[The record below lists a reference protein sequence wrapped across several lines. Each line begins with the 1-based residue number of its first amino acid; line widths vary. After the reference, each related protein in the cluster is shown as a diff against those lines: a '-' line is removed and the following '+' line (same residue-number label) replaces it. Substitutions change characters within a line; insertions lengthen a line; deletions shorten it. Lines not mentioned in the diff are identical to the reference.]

1 MRVSY
6 RWLMDYVDI
15 PWPVEEL
22 ADRLTMAGVKVETLE
37 RLAPPELAGI
47 VVGEVRQINRHPA
60 ADNLLVCQVDV
71 GKGLHTVVTGATNL
85 KVGDRVPVAL
95 PGSVLPG
102 GRRIEAATFRGVLS
116 EGMLCSEA
124 ELKVGD
130 DADGIWVLPQDVPIG
145 KSVMDALGLDDTVLH
160 LEIYPNRPD
169 CLSVIGVAREVAAL
183 AGTRLRLPEMAVR
196 EADEPVA
203 QLAAVEVVDT
213 DLCPRYTA
221 RVMRHVRIAPSPAW
235 VVQRLKV
242 AGMRPI
248 NNVVDITN
256 LVMWEWG
263 QPLHAF
269 DYDQLTGGRI
279 VVRRARPG
287 ERLVTLDGVERTLDA
302 DMLVIADAERP
313 VGVAGVMGGGN
324 SEVTE
329 ATTTVLLESAN
340 FHPASVRRTA
350 RRLGLR
356 TEASHRFEKGLDP
369 NLAAVASLRA
379 AQLMQE
385 LAGAQVLAG
394 VVDVY
399 PCPVAPRTISCRPE
413 RIRRLLGTDLSDERI
428 AAYLQSLEL
437 SVQREGERLVVTV
450 PTFRPDIQQEADLAE
465 EVARLYGYDRLPEAL
480 PGGTSQVGGQRQP
493 LPLLDRVR
501 DVLVAMGLLEC
512 MTYSFV
518 HPATADRLRWAPDDP
533 RRQFIPLRNPL
544 SEEYAVMRTS
554 LVGGLL
560 ETAARNRS
568 RGVRAVHLFE
578 IGAVYHPKSLPL
590 TELPYERRKIGI
602 LMMGPLPQEQWGG
615 RVGEATFYH
624 LKGAVERLLA
634 ALRLEGSFAP
644 AGDPTFHPG
653 RQAVV
658 TVGGQAAGVLGE
670 VHPLVAEAYDLG
682 ETRVY
687 AAELDV
693 DVLAAAAPAGVR
705 YRPLPR
711 FPAVDRDIALLVP
724 KAVTAAAV
732 AACIRAAAG
741 EMLEEMAL
749 FDVYE
754 GPQVAAGHRSLAY
767 SLRLRAPDRTLTDE
781 EANAIVARIEEA
793 LARQLGVRLRR

>member
-1 MRVSY
+1 
-6 RWLMDYVDI
+6 
-15 PWPVEEL
+15 
-22 ADRLTMAGVKVETLE
+22 
-37 RLAPPELAGI
+37 
-47 VVGEVRQINRHPA
+47 
-60 ADNLLVCQVDV
+60 
-71 GKGLHTVVTGATNL
+71 
-85 KVGDRVPVAL
+85 
-95 PGSVLPG
+95 
-102 GRRIEAATFRGVLS
+102 
-116 EGMLCSEA
+116 
-124 ELKVGD
+124 
-130 DADGIWVLPQDVPIG
+130 
-145 KSVMDALGLDDTVLH
+145 
-160 LEIYPNRPD
+160 
-169 CLSVIGVAREVAAL
+169 
-183 AGTRLRLPEMAVR
+183 
-196 EADEPVA
+196 
-203 QLAAVEVVDT
+203 
-213 DLCPRYTA
+213 
-221 RVMRHVRIAPSPAW
+221 
-235 VVQRLKV
+235 
-242 AGMRPI
+242 
-248 NNVVDITN
+248 
-256 LVMWEWG
+256 
-263 QPLHAF
+263 
-269 DYDQLTGGRI
+269 
-279 VVRRARPG
+279 
-287 ERLVTLDGVERTLDA
+287 VTLDGVERTLDA

-379 AQLMQE
+379 AQLLQE

>member
-1 MRVSY
+1 
-6 RWLMDYVDI
+6 
-15 PWPVEEL
+15 
-22 ADRLTMAGVKVETLE
+22 MAGVKVETLE

-47 VVGEVRQINRHPA
+47 VVGEVRQIDRHPA

-313 VGVAGVMGGGN
+313 SGC
-324 SEVTE
+324 
-329 ATTTVLLESAN
+329 
-340 FHPASVRRTA
+340 RRRHGRRQQRGDRGDDNGA
-350 RRLGLR
+350 PGIGQLPSRLG
-356 TEASHRFEKGLDP
+356 AAHRP
-369 NLAAVASLRA
+369 
-379 AQLMQE
+379 
-385 LAGAQVLAG
+385 
-394 VVDVY
+394 
-399 PCPVAPRTISCRPE
+399 PPR
-413 RIRRLLGTDLSDERI
+413 
-428 AAYLQSLEL
+428 
-437 SVQREGERLVVTV
+437 
-450 PTFRPDIQQEADLAE
+450 
-465 EVARLYGYDRLPEAL
+465 
-480 PGGTSQVGGQRQP
+480 
-493 LPLLDRVR
+493 
-501 DVLVAMGLLEC
+501 
-512 MTYSFV
+512 
-518 HPATADRLRWAPDDP
+518 PA
-533 RRQFIPLRNPL
+533 
-544 SEEYAVMRTS
+544 
-554 LVGGLL
+554 
-560 ETAARNRS
+560 
-568 RGVRAVHLFE
+568 H
-578 IGAVYHPKSLPL
+578 
-590 TELPYERRKIGI
+590 
-602 LMMGPLPQEQWGG
+602 
-615 RVGEATFYH
+615 
-624 LKGAVERLLA
+624 
-634 ALRLEGSFAP
+634 
-644 AGDPTFHPG
+644 
-653 RQAVV
+653 
-658 TVGGQAAGVLGE
+658 
-670 VHPLVAEAYDLG
+670 
-682 ETRVY
+682 
-687 AAELDV
+687 
-693 DVLAAAAPAGVR
+693 
-705 YRPLPR
+705 
-711 FPAVDRDIALLVP
+711 
-724 KAVTAAAV
+724 
-732 AACIRAAAG
+732 
-741 EMLEEMAL
+741 
-749 FDVYE
+749 
-754 GPQVAAGHRSLAY
+754 
-767 SLRLRAPDRTLTDE
+767 
-781 EANAIVARIEEA
+781 
-793 LARQLGVRLRR
+793 